1 MEDEEDYYVFYQVK
15 YSKKMAFSLLNP
27 ETFTFNREQKKNGE
41 STGLT
46 DVMNNIHQRK
56 QSEHQEE
63 LDKIEK
69 CRKISKGGESFKCNK
84 GHNCK
89 GDCQIYFE
97 KEREKMCPSNCHCQF
112 MCSCGWYSEKNN
124 ESQISKHLQKAVDCY
139 YITNVKRK
147 EGETVPPF
155 IFKNI

>member
-1 MEDEEDYYVFYQVK
+1 MEDEEDFYEFYQVK

-56 QSEHQEE
+56 QFEQEE

-69 CRKISKGGESFKCNK
+69 
-84 GHNCK
+84 
-89 GDCQIYFE
+89 
-97 KEREKMCPSNCHCQF
+97 
-112 MCSCGWYSEKNN
+112 
-124 ESQISKHLQKAVDCY
+124 V
-139 YITNVKRK
+139 
-147 EGETVPPF
+147 
-155 IFKNI
+155 